1 MRPEEA
7 ARALHAYVDGELDA
21 VSSLELE
28 AELASNPSLRAA
40 HERLRELSASI
51 RANAHYYT
59 APARLKEV
67 PDAPRRRYALLIP
80 AFAAMAA
87 IVVAIGLF
95 AMRPGEDE
103 ALAREA
109 VAAHV
114 RAGLAGRRI
123 DVASSDQH
131 TVKPWLSAR
140 LPFSPPVPDLSQ
152 SGYEL
157 TGARLDYLD
166 GAPVATLVYLRRQ
179 HVIDVYVSRGADPSL
194 RSLSHSPLHSLSRD
208 GFNLEHFAA
217 AGLRYWIVSDLSPNE
232 LSDFARLFGQR

>member
-1 MRPEEA
+1 MKPEDT

-21 VSSLELE
+21 VSSAEFE

-51 RANAHYYT
+51 RANAQYYT
-59 APARLKEV
+59 APPRLKNA
-67 PDAPRRRYALLIP
+67 PAAPRWRYAVLVP
-80 AFAAMAA
+80 AFALMAA
-87 IVVAIGLF
+87 VAVAVGLL
-95 AMRPGEDE
+95 ATRTGEDE

-114 RAGLAGRRI
+114 RAGLSGRRI

-157 TGARLDYLD
+157 TGARLDYLG
-166 GAPVATLVYLRRQ
+166 GAPAAAMVYKRRQ
-179 HVIDVYVSRGADPSL
+179 HVIDVYVSRGADPSP
-194 RSLSHSPLHSLSRD
+194 RSLSRD

-217 AGLRYWIVSDLSPNE
+217 AGLRYWIVSDLDPDE
-232 LSDFARLFGQR
+232 LSEFSRLFAQR

>member
-1 MRPEEA
+1 MKPEDA

-28 AELASNPSLRAA
+28 AEMAANPSLRAA

-51 RANAHYYT
+51 RANAEYYP
-59 APARLKEV
+59 APARLKR
-67 PDAPRRRYALLIP
+67 APAPPSPLRRFAVLAP
-80 AFAAMAA
+80 AFAL
-87 IVVAIGLF
+87 VVTIAVAVGLL
-95 AMRPGEDE
+95 ATRPGEDE

-114 RAGLAGRRI
+114 RASLSGRLI

-140 LPFSPPVPDLSQ
+140 LPFSPSVPDLSQ
-152 SGYEL
+152 SGFEL
-157 TGARLDYLD
+157 AGARLDYLG
-166 GAPVATLVYLRRQ
+166 GAPVATLVYKRRQ
-179 HVIDVYVSRGADPSL
+179 HVIDVYV
-194 RSLSHSPLHSLSRD
+194 SRD

-217 AGLRYWIVSDLSPNE
+217 AGLRYWVVSDLNPNE
-232 LSDFARLFGQR
+232 LSDFSRLFAER

>member
-1 MRPEEA
+1 MKPEEA

-40 HERLRELSASI
+40 HERLRELSASV
-51 RANAHYYT
+51 RANAQYYS
-59 APARLKEV
+59 APERLKEA
-67 PDAPRRRYALLIP
+67 PAAPRRRYAVLVP
-80 AFAAMAA
+80 AFAAVAA
-87 IVVAIGLF
+87 IAVAIGLV
-95 AMRPGEDE
+95 AVRPGEDE

-114 RAGLAGRRI
+114 RAGLSGRRI

-166 GAPVATLVYLRRQ
+166 GAPVATLVYRRRQ
-179 HVIDVYVSRGADPSL
+179 HVIDVYVSRGADPSP
-194 RSLSHSPLHSLSRD
+194 RSLSRD
-208 GFNLEHFAA
+208 GFNLEHFGA
-217 AGLRYWIVSDLSPNE
+217 AGLRYWIVSDLSANE
-232 LSDFARLFGQR
+232 LSDFARLFAQR

>member
-1 MRPEEA
+1 MNAEDA

-28 AELASNPSLRAA
+28 AELAANPSLRAA

-51 RANAHYYT
+51 RSNAEYYS
-59 APARLKEV
+59 APARLKEA
-67 PDAPRRRYALLIP
+67 PAAPRRRYALLVP
-80 AFAAMAA
+80 AFAATAA
-87 IVVAIGLF
+87 IAVAIGLF
-95 AMRPGEDE
+95 VTRPGEDE

-114 RAGLAGRRI
+114 RASLSDRRI

-157 TGARLDYLD
+157 AGARLDYLG
-166 GAPVATLVYLRRQ
+166 GAPVAALVYRRRQ
-179 HVIDVYVSRGADPSL
+179 HVIDVYVSRGADPSP
-194 RSLSHSPLHSLSRD
+194 RSLPSSPHHSLSRD

-232 LSDFARLFGQR
+232 LSDFSRLFAQR